1 MRGAGPILR
10 AHRHSGTDAG
20 TPHRARRVA
29 LACEVVSE
37 DDIPRSKTPRRAI
50 ADPDFHLPLENKNVL
65 PPGRGV
71 PITRI
76 VRRET
81 AEHEVGARL
90 NRNVVALLSR
100 QREILKMGLAVLA
113 YISVRVPSHREIIMH
128 AKADSA
134 PSPTIKPLASRLH
147 TLPPECGQKHQA
159 HCRLPPPDLILGGT
173 VKLGESGPL

>member
-1 MRGAGPILR
+1 MHRLLVWNRAVLVRGHGRAAASAYRLMPKCLEAPWTSSCVGPGPILR
-10 AHRHSGTDAG
+10 AHRHTGTDAG
-20 TPHRARRVA
+20 KPHRARRVA

-50 ADPDFHLPLENKNVL
+50 ADPDFHLPFENKNVL

-71 PITRI
+71 PIARI

-113 YISVRVPSHREIIMH
+113 SIVRRQGFRDNGLGKLREALAHR
-128 AKADSA
+128 
-134 PSPTIKPLASRLH
+134 
-147 TLPPECGQKHQA
+147 
-159 HCRLPPPDLILGGT
+159 
-173 VKLGESGPL
+173 VGEV